1 MTWGPTLIER
11 RRGRRFHVDWP
22 VRVESV
28 ADGGATFT
36 ETGVVGNISSSG
48 ALLLIDRPLAM
59 GAKLDIYISLPLK
72 GNKLMKYSA
81 SVVRVESEARLFAA
95 AIKFDA
101 PKPEFTSI

>member
-1 MTWGPTLIER
+1 MTER

-28 ADGGATFT
+28 AQGGAAFT

-48 ALLLIDRPLAM
+48 ALLLIDISLAK
-59 GAKLDIYISLPLK
+59 GTKLDIYIGLPIK

-81 SVVRVESEARLFAA
+81 SVVRVESEAPMFSAA
-95 AIKFDA
+95 VKFDA
-101 PKPEFTSI
+101 AKPEFTNL